1 MSTDKESSAAG
12 TDNRP
17 PMLVESDY
25 DSWKIRIHRY
35 IRGKPLGKL
44 IWNSIQNGPSPH
56 PMVTDAPTEGQT
68 GVNMPR
74 MKLDSEFTPE
84 ETNRENADTQ
94 AEIILS
100 QGLPRHI
107 FNILNQTNTA
117 KEIWDN
123 VEMLMQGSGRTLQQR
138 KEDLFDEFERFR
150 AIGNEPIHDYFVRFH
165 KLVNDMKI
173 TQLEIPTHQLN
184 TKFVNNLPS
193 YWGKYVTNVKQ
204 NMDISTTNYVHIYT
218 HLKAYEPHATK
229 TLKKQ
234 EQSSSIID
242 PLAYMAQATPT
253 TSLPPLSTSQ
263 PQPAVLSPNDAMM
276 ATMTQIANLLSGFQK
291 QFPPTNNQLR
301 SSSNSRT
308 HATVHDGQI
317 VTETVQRRA
326 PGNVG
331 NTGSR
336 GNQSY
341 GNVTTATGK
350 KVICYNCRGEG
361 HVARQCKE
369 PKRAKDSQYFKD
381 KMLLM
386 EAKEKGVTLDA
397 EAEAFLAN
405 VECTAPYDQPL
416 AMATTNIFEVNHEDA
431 YDSDVDEGPNA
442 AAAFMANLSSTSGT
456 NGATT
461 SQVNEVHTDA
471 NQIFDNV
478 NHLLTHEMHQ
488 EEHLDSDVESD
499 IDDNTIPYHQYQLDS
514 EVQDVPTEVSSAPP
528 GEISMITILDD
539 LRTQLDGH
547 LKVNQEQCLVND
559 SLRAELAKCKLEI
572 VRLDTQQVKL
582 DLERQVRQEQNLVT
596 QRNERNA
603 ELEQEKVMLKI
614 HLKSKDVS
622 IEFLK
627 SENQKVLTDKK
638 KLEDKY
644 LDEIVC
650 LKSAN
655 KVATDLLQK
664 FQMPTHTIPMLSK
677 KPKNAS
683 QDLHKDILG
692 RSNPRYGKKAPVI
705 NASNAW
711 DTDETLASAE
721 VSMAK
726 MKGKPGHVRPE
737 SGFYEKLNAMMFV
750 PQKELSP
757 ENRCIGFLPT
767 KLASQASTPPA
778 TPVTP
783 PYVPKRNTLQT
794 ADDTIVK
801 EVAEFKEIHY
811 ALEDEYKRCVLENKN
826 LIIEKKNLLIKNDSL
841 IVECLERDICSIVL
855 YSDVAVTP
863 SSNCS
868 CDNLRLE
875 CDREHNKV
883 LELEAEI
890 SKQKRLITESEKRF
904 AFLEQNYVSL
914 QLKFQNY
921 KQCSDTSSA
930 SNAIFEINKL
940 RDQLQGKDATIR
952 NLDAQINIMKVLNV
966 GSTEG
971 SCDQQALDTDII
983 QLKDMITSLRIQ
995 LDGLKVENVSLKR
1008 RYDELSKAN
1017 THSRTAY
1024 TEKLSALTAE
1034 HTKLQAQ
1041 VTGVK
1046 PTSGASKPVPKRAP
1060 RNHSSLPA
1068 KSANARRVEA
1078 HHRTLNK
1085 KNHVDSNLL
1094 VKHSVFVSNS
1104 NNDCGACNKSEWKP
1118 INKVG
1123 KPIKRVWNSIS
1134 KNIAN
1139 TKPQWKPTGRHFS
1152 LYEMHPLT
1160 RIMEPS
1166 AETLALSPSVSS
1178 SAQITMISRFPD
1190 CKFCD
1195 PQSGSKGISGCSRH
1209 MTGDRA
1215 RLINFV
1221 EKFIGIVRFG
1231 NDEYAAIVG
1240 YGDYKVGDTIISRVY
1255 YLLQDSSK
1263 TYYSV
1268 DSFVGRSIEVAF
1280 ATAFCHIRNYDMM
1293 DLLKVYWL
1301 PANEIASQASTPATP
1316 VTPYVPK
1323 SPPPSQVLATLHNI
1337 KAVFPQFDAI
1347 IKERTTVKPLYVSL
1361 PCYEYAKEF
1370 ALQQV
1375 VPFLD
1380 YFKKHV
1386 QTADDTIVKE
1396 VAEFKE
1402 IHYALEDEYERCVLE
1417 NKNLIIEKKNLLIKN
1432 DSLITECLEKDICS
1446 IVLASDIVV
1455 PPSSNCL
1462 CEELR
1467 SNCDREHSKVV
1478 ELEAVI
1484 LKKQQMLNESEKRCA
1499 FIEKNHVNLQVKFQK
1514 YKECLQNQ
1522 MVCDNTNSTTSIENF
1537 EINKLKDQ
1545 LQGKDDTIRNLQTQI
1560 NITRMLNVGS
1570 TVGSFDKQALETE
1583 LTQLKDMITSLR
1595 IQLDGLKVENMSL
1608 KNRYDELSK
1617 AITHSRTAYTEKLS
1631 ALTAEHTK
1639 LQAQVTGKTSSGP
1652 STSEKPKVLA
1662 SGIYTNSS
1670 KTKLATESRKPMAK
1684 SHTQNHR
1691 ILPSKSVNARRAADH
1706 NRKLNVV
1713 DHNQFVIHSL
1723 KSMNTKTP
1731 QAKHSVNYT
1740 KKVWKATRNHNVN
1753 TTKTAWRPTGKVV
1766 GSVKPQWKPTGRH
1779 FALYDNCPLTRIMEP
1794 IVESLELTRVLVL
1807 VPKLL

>member
-596 QRNERNA
+596 QRNARNA
-603 ELEQEKVMLKI
+603 ELEQEKVMLKT
-614 HLKSKDVS
+614 HLKSKDIS

-644 LDEIVC
+644 LDEIVFIIEQMVKVRENNMFWSINEEVQESLLNLKNMSYHSRQIFHIPRLRRFHDHCPTLKNMSYPHQQMGTSTQVYVWSC
-650 LKSAN
+650 LNFSAP
-655 KVATDLLQK
+655 AGRPFRCISDIWLLISDDAK
-664 FQMPTHTIPMLSK
+664 IFNFINTYAVIIHTHPFTFDELAQAFI
-677 KPKNAS
+677 
-683 QDLHKDILG
+683 DKDSLLLG
-692 RSNPRYGKKAPVI
+692 
-705 NASNAW
+705 
-711 DTDETLASAE
+711 
-721 VSMAK
+721 
-726 MKGKPGHVRPE
+726 
-737 SGFYEKLNAMMFV
+737 KLNISLLK
-750 PQKELSP
+750 PLL
-757 ENRCIGFLPT
+757 IGFEKDLILNMYLISAKTRRSTMFKDLQRRLQRDT
-767 KLASQASTPPA
+767 KKTVDARVHASSMRHRSELKAQ
-778 TPVTP
+778 PVEVNVVSHP
-783 PYVPKRNTLQT
+783 IQRYV
-794 ADDTIVK
+794 VW
-801 EVAEFKEIHY
+801 FG
-811 ALEDEYKRCVLENKN
+811 
-826 LIIEKKNLLIKNDSL
+826 DS
-841 IVECLERDICSIVL
+841 
-855 YSDVAVTP
+855 
-863 SSNCS
+863 
-868 CDNLRLE
+868 
-875 CDREHNKV
+875 
-883 LELEAEI
+883 
-890 SKQKRLITESEKRF
+890 
-904 AFLEQNYVSL
+904 
-914 QLKFQNY
+914 
-921 KQCSDTSSA
+921 
-930 SNAIFEINKL
+930 
-940 RDQLQGKDATIR
+940 
-952 NLDAQINIMKVLNV
+952 
-966 GSTEG
+966 
-971 SCDQQALDTDII
+971 
-983 QLKDMITSLRIQ
+983 
-995 LDGLKVENVSLKR
+995 
-1008 RYDELSKAN
+1008 
-1017 THSRTAY
+1017 
-1024 TEKLSALTAE
+1024 
-1034 HTKLQAQ
+1034 
-1041 VTGVK
+1041 
-1046 PTSGASKPVPKRAP
+1046 
-1060 RNHSSLPA
+1060 
-1068 KSANARRVEA
+1068 
-1078 HHRTLNK
+1078 
-1085 KNHVDSNLL
+1085 
-1094 VKHSVFVSNS
+1094 
-1104 NNDCGACNKSEWKP
+1104 
-1118 INKVG
+1118 
-1123 KPIKRVWNSIS
+1123 
-1134 KNIAN
+1134 
-1139 TKPQWKPTGRHFS
+1139 
-1152 LYEMHPLT
+1152 
-1160 RIMEPS
+1160 
-1166 AETLALSPSVSS
+1166 
-1178 SAQITMISRFPD
+1178 
-1190 CKFCD
+1190 
-1195 PQSGSKGISGCSRH
+1195 
-1209 MTGDRA
+1209 
-1215 RLINFV
+1215 
-1221 EKFIGIVRFG
+1221 
-1231 NDEYAAIVG
+1231 
-1240 YGDYKVGDTIISRVY
+1240 
-1255 YLLQDSSK
+1255 
-1263 TYYSV
+1263 
-1268 DSFVGRSIEVAF
+1268 
-1280 ATAFCHIRNYDMM
+1280 
-1293 DLLKVYWL
+1293 
-1301 PANEIASQASTPATP
+1301 
-1316 VTPYVPK
+1316 
-1323 SPPPSQVLATLHNI
+1323 VLAC
-1337 KAVFPQFDAI
+1337 
-1347 IKERTTVKPLYVSL
+1347 TT
-1361 PCYEYAKEF
+1361 
-1370 ALQQV
+1370 
-1375 VPFLD
+1375 
-1380 YFKKHV
+1380 
-1386 QTADDTIVKE
+1386 
-1396 VAEFKE
+1396 
-1402 IHYALEDEYERCVLE
+1402 
-1417 NKNLIIEKKNLLIKN
+1417 
-1432 DSLITECLEKDICS
+1432 
-1446 IVLASDIVV
+1446 
-1455 PPSSNCL
+1455 
-1462 CEELR
+1462 
-1467 SNCDREHSKVV
+1467 
-1478 ELEAVI
+1478 
-1484 LKKQQMLNESEKRCA
+1484 
-1499 FIEKNHVNLQVKFQK
+1499 
-1514 YKECLQNQ
+1514 
-1522 MVCDNTNSTTSIENF
+1522 
-1537 EINKLKDQ
+1537 
-1545 LQGKDDTIRNLQTQI
+1545 
-1560 NITRMLNVGS
+1560 
-1570 TVGSFDKQALETE
+1570 
-1583 LTQLKDMITSLR
+1583 
-1595 IQLDGLKVENMSL
+1595 
-1608 KNRYDELSK
+1608 
-1617 AITHSRTAYTEKLS
+1617 
-1631 ALTAEHTK
+1631 
-1639 LQAQVTGKTSSGP
+1639 
-1652 STSEKPKVLA
+1652 
-1662 SGIYTNSS
+1662 
-1670 KTKLATESRKPMAK
+1670 
-1684 SHTQNHR
+1684 
-1691 ILPSKSVNARRAADH
+1691 
-1706 NRKLNVV
+1706 
-1713 DHNQFVIHSL
+1713 
-1723 KSMNTKTP
+1723 
-1731 QAKHSVNYT
+1731 
-1740 KKVWKATRNHNVN
+1740 
-1753 TTKTAWRPTGKVV
+1753 
-1766 GSVKPQWKPTGRH
+1766 
-1779 FALYDNCPLTRIMEP
+1779 
-1794 IVESLELTRVLVL
+1794 
-1807 VPKLL
+1807 